1 MTIKNI
7 PYKALIAGIAISCS
21 ASAMAEI
28 STFKVAVIKDTT
40 ASQEIISGDLEA
52 SITQLTLSNKNTFEN
67 NTGLCVAYLKSKN
80 VEKSESACTAAIESI
95 SSVSS
100 YDKKKTYL
108 QSLSYSNRA
117 IARYLKND
125 FTGAMDDLS
134 VATSINSNTITAG
147 NLQLLKNKIL
157 EVDESADS
165 IFSE

>member
-7 PYKALIAGIAISCS
+7 SYKALAATIAISCS
-21 ASAMAEI
+21 VSAMAEI

-52 SITQLTLSNKNTFEN
+52 SITQLTLNNKNTFEN

-95 SSVSS
+95 SSVG

-157 EVDESADS
+157 EVDDSADS

>member
-7 PYKALIAGIAISCS
+7 SYKALAATIAISCS

-52 SITQLTLSNKNTFEN
+52 SITQLTLNNKNTFEN

-95 SSVSS
+95 SSVS

-157 EVDESADS
+157 EVDDSADS

>member
-1 MTIKNI
+1 MTIKNMS
-7 PYKALIAGIAISCS
+7 YKALAATIAISCS

-52 SITQLTLSNKNTFEN
+52 SITQLTLNNKNTFEN

-95 SSVSS
+95 SSVG

-157 EVDESADS
+157 EVDDSADS

>member
-1 MTIKNI
+1 MS
-7 PYKALIAGIAISCS
+7 YKALAATIAISCS

-52 SITQLTLSNKNTFEN
+52 SITQLTLNNKNTFEN

-95 SSVSS
+95 SSVG

-157 EVDESADS
+157 EVDDSADS